1 MRRAI
6 VLLGLLVGLLICWLA
21 LRPTLERM
29 RADARRIDAETEAML
44 ARSREQD
51 SRQSTLATAQAA
63 VDANPSDVA
72 ALLQL
77 ASVALEAGQV
87 ETALDA
93 ASRAVRQNPS
103 DSVPALAL
111 ADIQQRSKRYDEAII
126 TYRRVLAAEP
136 HQPRAVAGLSFIY
149 LAMGWTIDATDLL
162 EAALKAHPDDRPLR
176 SALALAS
183 IQHNDFQRAEKLLKG
198 LEREQPDDP
207 ALWGAMADMYLKA
220 SRPADA
226 LVIFEKARL
235 SQSSDPRWAV
245 GIAQAQLAMGKAAEA
260 EKVAAEALAAGNET
274 LALRWYRAIALNR
287 LGKPDQA
294 LTELEALY
302 SAEPEFEDLRLMLGQ
317 ALVRAGRKSEG
328 QAMLSAHKAAST
340 KAAIRSRVILKVSM
354 NPKDARAHLAMA
366 KVYEQ
371 EGSDGRMRA
380 EASRALE
387 LEPGLDE
394 AKSILAKERP

>member
-6 VLLGLLVGLLICWLA
+6 VLPGLLVGLLVCWLA

-63 VDANPSDVA
+63 VDANPDDVA

-77 ASVALEAGQV
+77 ASVAQEAGQV

-111 ADIQQRSKRYDEAII
+111 ADIQQRSKRYDEAIA
-126 TYRRVLAAEP
+126 TYRGILSREP
-136 HQPRAVAGLSFIY
+136 DLPRAVAGLSFIY
-149 LAMGWTIDATDLL
+149 LALGWTFDASNLL

-176 SALALAS
+176 TALALAS

-226 LVIFEKARL
+226 LAILKMAHVSHAN
-235 SQSSDPRWAV
+235 DPRLAT
-245 GIAQAQLAMGKAAEA
+245 GIAQAQLALGKAAEA
-260 EKVAAEALAAGNET
+260 ERVASEALAAGNRT
-274 LALRWYRAIALNR
+274 PALRWHRAIALNR
-287 LGKPDQA
+287 LGKQDQA
-294 LTELEALY
+294 LAELEALY
-302 SAEPEFEDLRLMLGQ
+302 ALEPEFEGLRLMLGQ
-317 ALVRAGRKSEG
+317 ALVRAGRKAEG
-328 QAMLSAHKAAST
+328 QGMLAAHRSGVAKAAV
-340 KAAIRSRVILKVSM
+340 RSRASLKVSM
-354 NPKDARAHLAMA
+354 NPKDAEAHLAMA
-366 KVYEQ
+366 RIYAD
-371 EGSDGRMRA
+371 EGNEGRMRA
-380 EASRALE
+380 EARRALE
-387 LEPGLDE
+387 LNPNLAAAKGLLE
-394 AKSILAKERP
+394 GARP